1 MNAMLLRRRKTD
13 CTISKASLNSQM
25 KKSVLAENFF
35 FWLLA
40 DYKKYR
46 ETVNFLRVS

>member
-35 FWLLA
+35 FLVA
-40 DYKKYR
+40 
-46 ETVNFLRVS
+46 S

>member
-35 FWLLA
+35 WLLA